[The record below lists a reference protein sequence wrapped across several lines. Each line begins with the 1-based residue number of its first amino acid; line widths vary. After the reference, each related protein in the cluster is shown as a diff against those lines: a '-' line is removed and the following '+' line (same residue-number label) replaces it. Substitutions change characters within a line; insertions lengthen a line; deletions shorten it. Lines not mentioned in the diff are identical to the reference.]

1 MTRINLVEPKEL
13 TDQHLIAELKEIN
26 QLAGQFKK
34 SLNGKHG
41 IFGIPE
47 SFRLGK
53 GHVKFFYDKGL
64 YLHKR
69 FNDIRSEAIIRG
81 FDVIAEFNNTFPYEY
96 YNDWEP
102 NSEDVSIV
110 VERITQRILEKNN
123 YYKYCGVNI
132 NTQEYLNKLQYT
144 I

>member
-1 MTRINLVEPKEL
+1 MTRINLVDPSEL

-34 SLNGKHG
+34 SLNGRRG
-41 IFGIPE
+41 IFDIPS

-69 FNDIRSEAIIRG
+69 FNDIRLEAICRG
-81 FDVIAEFNNTFPYEY
+81 FDVVAEFNNTFPDKY

-102 NSEDVSIV
+102 GVGDYSIII
-110 VERITQRILEKNN
+110 ERITKRILQKKN

-132 NTQEYLNKLQYT
+132 DTEKYIEKLKNCA
-144 I
+144 